1 MLKAEYITSLHLKH
15 PFWQVGLA
23 PESREM
29 TAFTVPNRPLYR
41 FKVMPFGLTNA
52 PQTMSR
58 LMDLVIPPHLRNQ
71 VFVYLDDLLLISQSF
86 QEHLNLLTEVAFLL
100 GTAKLTIN
108 ISKCRWCLKEV
119 RYLGYIIGYGVI
131 KPTRPEW
138 LQ

>member
-1 MLKAEYITSLHLKH
+1 
-15 PFWQVGLA
+15 
-23 PESREM
+23 
-29 TAFTVPNRPLYR
+29 
-41 FKVMPFGLTNA
+41 
-52 PQTMSR
+52 MSR